1 MCERVKIRVLC
12 KPNMEVKES
21 VDAYN
26 ELNRLIIMAER
37 EDAEPLYE
45 SFRLDEDDESIYFDP
60 SGFVSDC
67 EIDYDSSMPD
77 GIEFAVIS
85 ERGIPEE
92 IVFDVFEFYF
102 PLTHYIVFSYE
113 NESEIPDLVDDGD
126 PRWVGDIL
134 ESLEVAGCIKGEVL
148 GWNEID
154 QVAITQEDKEDR
166 QPSDYCMA
174 FPENDKMKHEMF
186 LMAMNGFRL
195 DFRSDPD
202 FFNQNELDD
211 RYMYEPDRC
220 LPNLDDWMI
229 ALFERKTRNY
239 SID

>member
-45 SFRLDEDDESIYFDP
+45 SFMLDGDDESIYFDP
-60 SGFVSDC
+60 DGFVSDC
-67 EIDYDSSMPD
+67 GIDYDSPMPD
-77 GIEFAVIS
+77 GIEFAMIS

-113 NESEIPDLVDDGD
+113 NETEIPDLVDDGD
-126 PRWVGDIL
+126 PRWVGNIL
-134 ESLEVAGCIKGEVL
+134 ESLEIAGCIKGEVL

-166 QPSDYCMA
+166 KPSDYCMA

-195 DFRSDPD
+195 DFRPDED
-202 FFNQNELDD
+202 FFNQKGLDD
-211 RYMYEPDRC
+211 KYMYEPDRS

-229 ALFERKTRNY
+229 ALFERKTKNY

>member
-1 MCERVKIRVLC
+1 MYDRVKIRVLC

-26 ELNRLIIMAER
+26 KLNKFVWQAEMGDD
-37 EDAEPLYE
+37 EALYD
-45 SFRLDEDDESIYFDP
+45 SFMLDGEDESIYFDP
-60 SGFVSDC
+60 DGFVSDC
-67 EIDYDSSMPD
+67 EIDYDSPMPD
-77 GIEFAVIS
+77 GIEFAMIS

-102 PLTHYIVFSYE
+102 PLTHYIVFSHE
-113 NESEIPDLVDDGD
+113 NESDIPDFVDDGS
-126 PRWVGDIL
+126 PEWVGNVL
-134 ESLEVAGCIKGEVL
+134 EFPEVAGCIKGEVL
-148 GWNEID
+148 GWNEVD
-154 QVAITQEDKEDR
+154 EVVITQEDKEDR

-195 DFRSDPD
+195 DFRSDED
-202 FFNQNELDD
+202 FFNQKGLDD

-229 ALFERKTRNY
+229 ALFNRKIRNY